1 MNILFVSS
9 GFQLFD
15 KLDCGASIRSTMF
28 LEAMCH
34 IGSVDVISFYKN
46 EVKSNID
53 NCQVV
58 GCYPIE
64 KKIEELTFSKK
75 MSDLYRLLTNP
86 LSPYTYYLKNESLQS
101 KNETLVVQ
109 LKDMQDKLDTALDQV
124 DKFNKSLEIIQEN
137 IKKNTEAQEK
147 FTDQMK
153 KIDNVNKNA
162 SSEKLDDAIKKNS
175 VIDLETSHEYKKLF
189 KEIFSD

>member
-1 MNILFVSS
+1 MIDWIKSKANIFLLLGLAISVFV
-9 GFQLFD
+9 
-15 KLDCGASIRSTMF
+15 T
-28 LEAMCH
+28 
-34 IGSVDVISFYKN
+34 
-46 EVKSNID
+46 
-53 NCQVV
+53 
-58 GCYPIE
+58 
-64 KKIEELTFSKK
+64 
-75 MSDLYRLLTNP
+75 
-86 LSPYTYYLKNESLQS
+86 YTYYLKNESLQS

-109 LKDMQDKLDTALDQV
+109 LKDMQDKLDTELDQV

>member
-86 LSPYTYYLKNESLQS
+86 LSPYTYYLKND
-101 KNETLVVQ
+101 
-109 LKDMQDKLDTALDQV
+109 DMERIVDTQ
-124 DKFNKSLEIIQEN
+124 
-137 IKKNTEAQEK
+137 
-147 FTDQMK
+147 
-153 KIDNVNKNA
+153 
-162 SSEKLDDAIKKNS
+162 
-175 VIDLETSHEYKKLF
+175 
-189 KEIFSD
+189 